1 MRKKIGGKI
10 GPGSPANMGHMGKS
24 TAKMMQ
30 KSPLEMDTP
39 KKGEGKYDYIDKMGP
54 QVDNTPE
61 GRGQA
66 TRTID
71 KIKSAVQAPF
81 SDKTYADFKKDYRA
95 VQKSKHRKQKQKR
108 QDWLY
113 YHMNRSF

>member
-24 TAKMMQ
+24 TAKMMK
-30 KSPLEMDTP
+30 KSPLEINTDPP

-61 GRGQA
+61 GRGKQPA
-66 TRTID
+66 LL
-71 KIKSAVQAPF
+71 IKLNQRYKHHLVIKLMQILKRIIAMYKNQNTASK
-81 SDKTYADFKKDYRA
+81 SKNDKTGFTTT
-95 VQKSKHRKQKQKR
+95 
-108 QDWLY
+108 
-113 YHMNRSF
+113 